1 MSLPFFRVKTICNP
15 AESLPRTSRR
25 SSALSNK
32 LICRYFLKAAGLS
45 AVISF
50 ASERSIIFAKL
61 SRISFS
67 KIHWMSLRRTIRLL
81 IISRSAE
88 ENLAALSSS
97 IFSSSAKN
105 NFIFSTKPKSFLA
118 LPVWKKRISCLLSCF
133 SSNAVFSM
141 ELSVSS
147 PFKYASGVIFPV
159 KAFFRQELL
168 IFFHNSASSR
178 SSVKSVIFLLG
189 WKVINPAKP
198 QLSWKVIT
206 GKKISAGAEAL
217 IGFFPIKT

>member
-1 MSLPFFRVKTICNP
+1 MPFMSFSFFRVKTICSP

-50 ASERSIIFAKL
+50 APERSIIFAKL

-67 KIHWMSLRRTIRLL
+67 KIHWISLNRIIRLL
-81 IISRSAE
+81 IISRSVE
-88 ENLAALSSS
+88 VNLAALSSS
-97 IFSSSAKN
+97 IFSSSARN
-105 NFIFSTKPKSFLA
+105 NFIFLTKPKSFLA

-133 SSNAVFSM
+133 SSNVVFSM

-147 PFKYASGVIFPV
+147 PLKYFSGVIFPI
-159 KAFFRQELL
+159 KTFFRPELL
-168 IFFHNSASSR
+168 IFFHRAESAR
-178 SSVKSVIFLLG
+178 SSVKSVDFLLD
-189 WKVINPAKP
+189 
-198 QLSWKVIT
+198 
-206 GKKISAGAEAL
+206 
-217 IGFFPIKT
+217 